1 LTACGSSQRSSS
13 SDAFDQNL
21 KKWNEAGIRNYDYTA
36 SLITTGPRGF
46 AFPVVISVCDGNYA
60 AIRAVD
66 KDNVAGMDGYVQF
79 NTVDKMFDLVRT
91 HARDKY
97 PPEVTY
103 NAQYGY
109 PEKVWFHD
117 IRLPVDAARSYEISK
132 LVVVDASAT
141 KSQPTSMDSTVL
153 APLKRFAE
161 SYEPKSGR
169 EVIPSPPVLDPK
181 LSELIAN
188 ASKTESRA
196 HEPYVLLIFLKLSR
210 FNIEHFKQSY
220 ELGRENPLTKEFYR
234 IIGETNYEKAE
245 LMPSYLSDNYVEK
258 HPELLEYAPIKAEM
272 QRIEKAGEK
281 IKPEAL
287 KN

>member
-1 LTACGSSQRSSS
+1 MLRLSILL
-13 SDAFDQNL
+13 FV
-21 KKWNEAGIRNYDYTA
+21 IA
-36 SLITTGPRGF
+36 SLSCSSAEIKQ
-46 AFPVVISVCDGNYA
+46 A
-60 AIRAVD
+60 APDVNV
-66 KDNVAGMDGYVQF
+66 NVAKITSVSP
-79 NTVDKMFDLVRT
+79 T
-91 HARDKY
+91 
-97 PPEVTY
+97 
-103 NAQYGY
+103 
-109 PEKVWFHD
+109 
-117 IRLPVDAARSYEISK
+117 PVE
-132 LVVVDASAT
+132 
-141 KSQPTSMDSTVL
+141 STDF

-196 HEPYVLLIFLKLSR
+196 HEPYVILIFLKLSR

-234 IIGETNYEKAE
+234 LIGETDYEKAE
-245 LMPSYLSDNYVEK
+245 LMASYLADNYVDK

-281 IKPEAL
+281 IKRESL

>member
-1 LTACGSSQRSSS
+1 MLRLSILLLA
-13 SDAFDQNL
+13 
-21 KKWNEAGIRNYDYTA
+21 TA
-36 SLITTGPRGF
+36 SVSCSSGEIKQSAPDHN
-46 AFPVVISVCDGNYA
+46 ADVAKIASVSPTP
-60 AIRAVD
+60 
-66 KDNVAGMDGYVQF
+66 MDPIVF
-79 NTVDKMFDLVRT
+79 
-91 HARDKY
+91 
-97 PPEVTY
+97 
-103 NAQYGY
+103 
-109 PEKVWFHD
+109 
-117 IRLPVDAARSYEISK
+117 
-132 LVVVDASAT
+132 
-141 KSQPTSMDSTVL
+141 

-196 HEPYVLLIFLKLSR
+196 HETYVLLIFLKLSR

-281 IKPEAL
+281 IK